1 MQFPITQRH
10 PITPDHKYDSQEIAK
25 FINYIMEDGKKAVAR
40 KVVYDAM
47 EIIANKKD
55 QKPIDVFESAVE
67 NVGPKME
74 VRGKRVGGANYQ
86 VPYEVD
92 QKRRL
97 QLALR
102 WIKESALSSQKGEPI
117 ANALAR
123 ELMAAAAGEG
133 EAVKKRE
140 NAHKQADAN
149 KAFAHFA
156 R

>member
-47 EIIANKKD
+47 EIIAGKKEQD
-55 QKPIDVFESAVE
+55 PIDVFEAAIE

-102 WIKESALSSQKGEPI
+102 WIKEATLSNQKGEPI

>member
-10 PITPDHKYDSQEIAK
+10 PIAPDNKYNSLEIAK
-25 FINYIMEDGKKAVAR
+25 FINYIMEDGKKTVAR
-40 KVVYDAM
+40 KIVYDALG
-47 EIIANKKD
+47 IIAEKVDEDPLK
-55 QKPIDVFESAVE
+55 IFETAVE

-74 VRGKRVGGANYQ
+74 VRGKRIGGANYQ

-102 WIKESALSSQKGEPI
+102 WIKESALSSQQGEPVSI
-117 ANALAR
+117 ALAR
-123 ELMAAAAGEG
+123 ELMAAAEGEG
-133 EAVKKRE
+133 ATVKKRE
-140 NAHKQADAN
+140 DAHKQAEAN
-149 KAFAHFA
+149 KAFAYFA

>member
-10 PITPDHKYDSQEIAK
+10 PITPDHKYDSQEISK
-25 FINYIMEDGKKAVAR
+25 FINYMMEDGKKTVAR
-40 KVVYDAM
+40 KIVYDALD
-47 EIIANKKD
+47 IIADKSGDEPLK
-55 QKPIDVFESAVE
+55 VFEAAVE

-74 VRGKRVGGANYQ
+74 VRGKRIGGANYQ

-102 WIKESALSSQKGEPI
+102 WIKEVARSSKKGEPI

-123 ELMAAAAGEG
+123 ELMEAAKGEG

-140 NAHKQADAN
+140 NAHRQADAN